1 MDYMIQTETITPEI
15 EMKAQQLV
23 NLGYQ
28 RILTFECASGGFNWW
43 EGDDPGNAVLSA
55 LVAMQ
60 LTDASH
66 VTFVDT
72 AVIQRTQDWLVSVQQ
87 SNGSWTEER
96 HLHAGNENLGGSSLR
111 ATAYIL
117 WGLVHSGYEGP
128 AVQAAVNWIV
138 SEAEQEE
145 DLYTLA
151 MVANGLSVA
160 GYHGALLDR
169 ILRTLHDAR
178 VVDEDGS
185 IHWAPNGDTMVGS
198 WGGVADIETTA
209 LVGLAFLHSHTYPQ
223 DVEGA
228 ITWLVA
234 HKDPNGNWGYST
246 QATVLTLKLLLES
259 LGGDA
264 GETDADVTVLLA
276 SAGGEPV
283 EIATRHF
290 DNFNKDVLWQVD
302 LSELTIEGDNEV
314 TLRYSGLGNLM
325 YQLVASYNLP
335 WEESAPSEGPVSISV
350 EYDKTQLAVNDTVTV
365 TVTVT
370 LHDASQRSMV
380 LVDLGRP
387 PGFTLA
393 TDDLAALREAGVIA
407 EYEFTDR
414 QILIYLDPLTPEE
427 PKAFS
432 YRLTADYPI
441 EATVPGSTA
450 APYYNAEDETE
461 TPEFGIEVR

>member
-1 MDYMIQTETITPEI
+1 
-15 EMKAQQLV
+15 MKAQQFL

-60 LTDASH
+60 LTDASA
-66 VTFVDT
+66 VTFVDE
-72 AVIQRTQDWLVSVQQ
+72 AVVTRTQSWLIARQQ

-96 HLHAGNENLGGSSLR
+96 HLHAGNENLGASSLR
-111 ATAYIL
+111 ATAYIV
-117 WGLVHSGYEGP
+117 WGLAHSGYDGS
-128 AVQAAVNWIV
+128 ALDAAAAWMTSQLE
-138 SEAEQEE
+138 SED

-151 MVANGLSVA
+151 LAAN
-160 GYHGALLDR
+160 ALAVSGRGGSHLDR
-169 ILRTLHDAR
+169 LLSRLHDAAIAG
-178 VVDEDGS
+178 EDGS
-185 IHWAPNGDTMVGS
+185 VHWEANGDTMVGS
-198 WGGVADIETTA
+198 WGDVAAIETTA
-209 LVGLAFLHSHTYPQ
+209 LVGLALLHGSAFPA

-228 ITWLVA
+228 ISWLIGR
-234 HKDPNGNWGYST
+234 KDPQGNWGYST

-335 WEESAPSEGPVSISV
+335 WEESAPSDGPVSISV
-350 EYDKTQLAVNDTVTV
+350 EYDRTQLAVNDTVTV

-370 LHDASQRSMV
+370 LHDAGQNGMI

-387 PGFTLA
+387 PGFTLH
-393 TDDLAALREAGVIA
+393 TEDLASLRADGTIS
-407 EYEFTDR
+407 EYETTDR
-414 QILIYLDPLTPEE
+414 QILVYLDPLTPEV
-427 PKAFS
+427 PKVFT

-450 APYYNAEDETE
+450 APYYNGEDTSE
-461 TPEFGIEVR
+461 TPEFGIEVM